1 MLSGNT
7 WKFAVRVIFYIGLI
21 RYDKN
26 QKKHPDASAGVMM
39 MCVLILFYEK
49 MDSGLLRVVR
59 TSTTFPAHPLSSNA
73 WNATRTLSL
82 PDVSFSGT

>member
-39 MCVLILFYEK
+39 LLLSNLIQLE
-49 MDSGLLRVVR
+49 
-59 TSTTFPAHPLSSNA
+59 
-73 WNATRTLSL
+73 
-82 PDVSFSGT
+82 

>member
-1 MLSGNT
+1 MAEKEMLSGNT

-39 MCVLILFYEK
+39 LLLSNLIQLE
-49 MDSGLLRVVR
+49 
-59 TSTTFPAHPLSSNA
+59 
-73 WNATRTLSL
+73 
-82 PDVSFSGT
+82 